1 MNYLTK
7 ILIAWRA
14 GFVIFGLVV
23 VSIGLVVG
31 SVIDAITFFS
41 LFYLIATIIALAGIS
56 LWYILKWLMDYIKFQ
71 TNLSKDYSLENMNNL
86 LKQFCEI
93 HNVTC
98 KQSLIIKYH
107 KGVTKYLSTND
118 GKPLTLYKNNIIIP

>member
-1 MNYLTK
+1 MNYLAK
-7 ILIAWRA
+7 ILIAWMA

-56 LWYILKWLMDYIKFQ
+56 LWYILKWLID
-71 TNLSKDYSLENMNNL
+71 
-86 LKQFCEI
+86 
-93 HNVTC
+93 
-98 KQSLIIKYH
+98 
-107 KGVTKYLSTND
+107 
-118 GKPLTLYKNNIIIP
+118 

>member
-1 MNYLTK
+1 MNYLAK

-41 LFYLIATIIALAGIS
+41 LFYLIAIIIALAGIS
-56 LWYILKWLMDYIKFQ
+56 LWYILKWLMD
-71 TNLSKDYSLENMNNL
+71 
-86 LKQFCEI
+86 
-93 HNVTC
+93 
-98 KQSLIIKYH
+98 
-107 KGVTKYLSTND
+107 
-118 GKPLTLYKNNIIIP
+118 

>member
-7 ILIAWRA
+7 ILIAWMA

-41 LFYLIATIIALAGIS
+41 LFYFIATIIALAGIS
-56 LWYILKWLMDYIKFQ
+56 LWYILKWLVD
-71 TNLSKDYSLENMNNL
+71 
-86 LKQFCEI
+86 
-93 HNVTC
+93 
-98 KQSLIIKYH
+98 
-107 KGVTKYLSTND
+107 
-118 GKPLTLYKNNIIIP
+118 